1 MPRFNTNNLSNKDSG
16 FNRTSPIMWEG
27 SKENDS
33 VPQFGAEMRKQFLLG
48 NDEKSKNVA
57 FVNHGSYGATPK
69 HVMKKRIDLL
79 HEIEA
84 NPDLWY
90 RSEMLKREI
99 ASTENLAKFVGAT
112 SSKDLIYVENVTE
125 AMNIILK
132 SLNLRSD
139 DMVLCTSHTY
149 RAVRYAIDDSISRHN
164 ADVLCLDIPKHI
176 QSEEQIVQMFEEAA
190 LRYKGSIQL
199 AVVDHITSPSAT
211 LLPVKKIASKLRPL
225 GVLVLVDGAHAPGQV
240 ENIDLANMNV
250 DFYTGNL
257 HKWAYSCKGTA
268 FMWVNP
274 LHQGYI
280 HPLNTSHTYKMPF
293 PDEFYSRGTNDSQT
307 KYIAASNALHFY
319 DRIGGH
325 KAIMNY
331 VSPLLDWAVDMLCE
345 AFNSKP
351 LDIPDSMRAPCMR
364 VIGCPTWLS
373 HLDTIEIADD
383 FVQKMSEEENVNCP
397 VTVFNG
403 KAWIRISANIYNTKT
418 DYIKLRD
425 VILKYQNN

>member
-1 MPRFNTNNLSNKDSG
+1 MNQTSTVMWDEEFGESG
-16 FNRTSPIMWEG
+16 GI
-27 SKENDS
+27 
-33 VPQFGAEMRKQFLLG
+33 PQFGVEMRKHFLLG
-48 NDEKSKNVA
+48 NDKKHKNVA
-57 FVNHGSYGATPK
+57 FCNHGSYGATPNY
-69 HVMKKRIDLL
+69 VMKKRIELL
-79 HEIEA
+79 HEVEA

-112 SSKDLIYVENVTE
+112 SSKDLIYVDNVTE

-149 RAVRYAIDDSISRHN
+149 RAVRYSIDDSISRHN
-164 ADVLCLDIPKHI
+164 ADVLCLDIPKYI
-176 QSEEQIVQMFEEAA
+176 RDEDQIVQMFEEAA

-211 LLPVKKIASKLRPL
+211 LLPVKKIASRLRPL

-240 ENIDLANMNV
+240 GDIDLANMNV

-280 HPLNTSHTYKMPF
+280 HPLNTSHTYKLPF
-293 PDEFYSRGTNDSQT
+293 PDEFYSRGTNDSAT
-307 KYIAASNALHFY
+307 KYIAATNALQFY
-319 DRIGGH
+319 HRIGGH
-325 KAIMNY
+325 KAIIDY
-331 VSPLLDWAVDMLCE
+331 VSPLLDWAVNMLCE
-345 AFNSKP
+345 AFSSNP
-351 LDIPDSMRAPCMR
+351 LEIPDSMRAPCMR

-373 HLDTIEIADD
+373 NLETIDIADD
-383 FVQKMSEEENVNCP
+383 FVQKMSEEDDVNCP
-397 VTVFNG
+397 ITVFNG
-403 KAWIRISANIYNTKT
+403 KPWIRISANIYNTKD

-425 VILKYQNN
+425 VILKYRSI